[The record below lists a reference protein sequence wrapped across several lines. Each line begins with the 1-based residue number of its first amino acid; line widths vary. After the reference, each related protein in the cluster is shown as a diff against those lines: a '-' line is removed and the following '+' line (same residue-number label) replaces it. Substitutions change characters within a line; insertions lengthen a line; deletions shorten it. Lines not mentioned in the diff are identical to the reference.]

1 MEGAVSR
8 APTRRCYK
16 FLAAGG
22 IGRFSGYRWPLPAGD
37 RPGAPVSVGGDLDA
51 CRRGLHACRVR
62 DLPYWLDDELWAAEA
77 AEPVIEYDGVLVTRR
92 ARLLWRVE
100 AWDQRAAVEFALAC
114 ALRARDHAVSVLRRA
129 GREREAGALER
140 CAGLG
145 DIQRVV
151 GTMTGGH
158 PAVRVAGYA
167 SDAAAHAPAYPLVTA
182 LITARAA
189 GAGLGQAAAATGYR
203 AERDW
208 QARWLAERLRLEA
221 PDRPPPGRGAA
232 TAG

>member
-1 MEGAVSR
+1 MEDAVSR

-37 RPGAPVSVGGDLDA
+37 RPGALVSVGGDLDA

-77 AEPVIEYDGVLVTRR
+77 AEPVVEYDGVLVARR

-100 AWDQRAAVEFALAC
+100 AWNPQAGADFALAC
-114 ALRARDHAVSVLRRA
+114 TVRARDHAVLALRRA
-129 GREREAGALER
+129 GLEREAGALER

-145 DIQRVV
+145 DIQRAVAA
-151 GTMTGGH
+151 MPGGH
-158 PAVRVAGYA
+158 PAVQVAGYA
-167 SDAAAHAPAYPLVTA
+167 SDAAANAPASPLVIA

-189 GAGLGQAAAATGYR
+189 GAALGPAGAAAGYR

-208 QARWLAERLRLEA
+208 QAHWLAQRLRLDA
-221 PDRPPPGRGAA
+221 PDRPPPGRGR
-232 TAG
+232 